1 MKYIKM
7 LSLVLAASIVLG
19 SFAGCA
25 ASKEPDV
32 TTAGSSEVVTTTETP
47 ATSGSSATS
56 EETTA
61 DPNYIR
67 LFSEAQEYANMFISG
82 FAANDL
88 GDFDS
93 DKMSVEKLLAFA
105 FAYLKNN
112 TDESIGYKK
121 KGEVSYQT
129 VTFAQT
135 LKTIGQLFG
144 TGLKEDDC
152 KALPKPPTKYGENV
166 EGPYYEDGKIWFFAS
181 DGDEQNTVAI
191 VDSAYNNGDGT
202 LTLNF
207 TIYSIDIK
215 TYLNLDNEEIKAYY
229 KLTPEQAKADKTLKK
244 ICTGTATVGVGQS
257 GEYIL
262 RSYKTTE

>member
-105 FAYLKNN
+105 F
-112 TDESIGYKK
+112 
-121 KGEVSYQT
+121 
-129 VTFAQT
+129 
-135 LKTIGQLFG
+135 
-144 TGLKEDDC
+144 
-152 KALPKPPTKYGENV
+152 
-166 EGPYYEDGKIWFFAS
+166 
-181 DGDEQNTVAI
+181 
-191 VDSAYNNGDGT
+191 
-202 LTLNF
+202 
-207 TIYSIDIK
+207 
-215 TYLNLDNEEIKAYY
+215 
-229 KLTPEQAKADKTLKK
+229 
-244 ICTGTATVGVGQS
+244 
-257 GEYIL
+257 EY
-262 RSYKTTE
+262 R